1 MSDHPREGQPV
12 AKSGEDAELGGPE
25 GDSRLNEL
33 PSIRTHSDDRSTYRR
48 SNRAEIPKQSNFN
61 GILVFIIFLMV
72 VVMGVGGYIL
82 YQVQMKLDESNVLLG
97 KSQRS
102 IQELEDR
109 LSATGTDVSLTLQS
123 MQEQLG
129 TNVSEIDKL
138 WAVAYRQNRPKIEAL
153 EKSLDTTVVELN
165 AQLDPIASTVG
176 GVGDRFGS
184 LNKEMVGLK
193 KTLAI
198 ENDDHATQIAL
209 LRKQLQDQV
218 DAFEKSRRKLDLVS
232 QQLGDARE
240 DIRSNLE
247 YRARNNTDMLEMK
260 RQIQTLK
267 TVPVL

>member
-1 MSDHPREGQPV
+1 MSDDPREDQP
-12 AKSGEDAELGGPE
+12 AEQAGEDVDVDGVEE
-25 GDSRLNEL
+25 GSRLDEL
-33 PSIRTHSDDRSTYRR
+33 PRYEQTVTIAQPTGEVVERSTQ
-48 SNRAEIPKQSNFN
+48 AKQFQWHFGVYHLFDAGFM
-61 GILVFIIFLMV
+61 GI
-72 VVMGVGGYIL
+72 GGYIL
-82 YQVQMKLDESNVLLG
+82 HQVQMKLDESNVLLG
-97 KSQRS
+97 KSQQS
-102 IQELEDR
+102 IQALEDR

-153 EKSLDTTVVELN
+153 EKSVDTTITELN

-176 GVGDRFGS
+176 GLGDRFEA
-184 LNKEMVGLK
+184 LNKEMIELK

-198 ENDDHATQIAL
+198 ENDDQATQIAL
-209 LRKQLQDQV
+209 LRQQLQDQV

-247 YRARNNTDMLEMK
+247 YRARNNTEMLEMK
-260 RQIQTLK
+260 RQIQSLSTM
-267 TVPVL
+267 PVQ

>member
-1 MSDHPREGQPV
+1 MSDHPREDQPV
-12 AKSGEDAELGGPE
+12 PKSGEDAVLGGAE

-33 PSIRTHSDDRSTYRR
+33 PSIRTYSDDRSTYRR

-153 EKSLDTTVVELN
+153 EKSLDTTVMELN
-165 AQLDPIASTVG
+165 L
-176 GVGDRFGS
+176 S
-184 LNKEMVGLK
+184 L
-193 KTLAI
+193 I
-198 ENDDHATQIAL
+198 HI
-209 LRKQLQDQV
+209 
-218 DAFEKSRRKLDLVS
+218 
-232 QQLGDARE
+232 
-240 DIRSNLE
+240 
-247 YRARNNTDMLEMK
+247 
-260 RQIQTLK
+260 
-267 TVPVL
+267 